1 MKEKCQFLIGKVQQM
16 TVINGGTPMKEKCQF
31 LIGKVQPSEEDSWKR
46 IVYGKAC
53 QFLIG
58 KVQHIKTLKNIN

>member
-1 MKEKCQFLIGKVQQM
+1 
-16 TVINGGTPMKEKCQF
+16 MKEKCQF

>member
-1 MKEKCQFLIGKVQQM
+1 MKEKCQFLIGKVQRLWKDAFA
-16 TVINGGTPMKEKCQF
+16 TARECQF